1 MINEK
6 TILLLV
12 DSFKNDADILSLIGD
27 CYESFENYHAAV
39 YKQETYKL
47 LNSSVKNGEIHR
59 DTLTELD
66 RRRTICHNA
75 VIANVGI
82 LNRLAEMQS
91 LPPVYDGIVSEER
104 PHRRNIANA
113 VFDYVEGIIKKR
125 D

>member
-27 CYESFENYHAAV
+27 CYESFENYHTSV

-66 RRRTICHNA
+66 RRRTLCHNA

-82 LNRLAEMQS
+82 LNRLAEMQN

-125 D
+125 E